1 MECFVPQNDA
11 AVNKAFDDAL
21 VDFLAESGTA
31 FRVAGLPTFKRMI
44 NIANRRIKVKHPMTY
59 NRMVKNKA
67 ENIKKDLIN
76 ILTVA
81 KANFNCVGFTTDLW
95 TSRSGNPFMSL
106 TVHFISKDWK
116 LYRFTP
122 YVAPFPARHTGK
134 NISLSLD
141 AMIEELGLS
150 GGDWELFAINDNAA
164 NV

>member
-1 MECFVPQNDA
+1 MYETTSKKRPGASPSQSKAPSKQPKLECFVPQNDA

-76 ILTVA
+76 I
-81 KANFNCVGFTTDLW
+81 KF
-95 TSRSGNPFMSL
+95 
-106 TVHFISKDWK
+106 
-116 LYRFTP
+116 
-122 YVAPFPARHTGK
+122 
-134 NISLSLD
+134 
-141 AMIEELGLS
+141 
-150 GGDWELFAINDNAA
+150 
-164 NV
+164 